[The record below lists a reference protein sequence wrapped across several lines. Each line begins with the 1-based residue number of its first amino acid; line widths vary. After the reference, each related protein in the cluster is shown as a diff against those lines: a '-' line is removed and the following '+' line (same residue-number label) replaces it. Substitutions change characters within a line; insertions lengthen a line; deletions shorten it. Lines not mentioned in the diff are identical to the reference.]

1 MSRPYVIARLEVGGQ
16 VFEVLVNPELAMQL
30 REGKKVN
37 LDDLLI
43 GDYVYKDAR
52 KGLKASPEAL
62 KKIFGTTDIKK
73 IAVEI
78 VKRGE
83 IQLTTE
89 QRRKLIEAK
98 RKQIITFI
106 SRNAI
111 DPRTKAPI
119 PPKRIEL
126 AMEQARV
133 GIDPFLDIEK
143 QAMNVIKAISRILP
157 IKIAKAILLIRIPP
171 AYSGR
176 IYSQIPKLGEVKKTE
191 WKNDGS
197 LIVELEIP
205 AGMQNEVIS
214 KINSLTR
221 GEAEIRITHVG

>member
-1 MSRPYVIARLEVGGQ
+1 MSRPYVIARLEVGGH
-16 VFEVLVNPELAMQL
+16 VFEVLVNPDLAMQL

-52 KGLKASPEAL
+52 KGLKASPEIL
-62 KKIFGTTDIKK
+62 KKVFGTTDVKK
-73 IAVEI
+73 IAAEI
-78 VKRGE
+78 VRRGE

-119 PPKRIEL
+119 PPKRIEI

-133 GIDPFLDIEK
+133 GIDPFLDVEK

-157 IKIAKAILLIRIPP
+157 IRIAKAILLVRIPP

-176 IYSQIPKLGEVKKTE
+176 VYSQIPKLGEVKKTE

-205 AGMQNEVIS
+205 AGMQNEVIG

>member
-16 VFEVLVNPELAMQL
+16 VFEVLVNPDLAMQL

-37 LDDLLI
+37 LDDLII

-62 KKIFGTTDIKK
+62 KKVFGTTDIKR

-119 PPKRIEL
+119 PPKRIEI

-133 GIDPFLDIEK
+133 GIDPFLDVEK

-157 IKIAKAILLIRIPP
+157 IKIAKAILLVRVPP

-205 AGMQNEVIS
+205 AGMQNEVIG

>member
-1 MSRPYVIARLEVGGQ
+1 MSRPYVIARLEAGGQ
-16 VFEVLVNPELAMQL
+16 VFEVLVNPDLAMQL
-30 REGKKVN
+30 REGKRVN
-37 LDDLLI
+37 LDDLII

-62 KKIFGTTDIKK
+62 KKVFGTTDIKK

-133 GIDPFLDIEK
+133 GIDPFLDVEK

-205 AGMQNEVIS
+205 AGMQNEIIG

>member
-133 GIDPFLDIEK
+133 GIDPFLDVEK

-205 AGMQNEVIS
+205 AGMQNEVIG

>member
-62 KKIFGTTDIKK
+62 KKIFGTTDVKK

-133 GIDPFLDIEK
+133 GIDPFLDVEK

-205 AGMQNEVIS
+205 AGMQNEIIG

>member
-62 KKIFGTTDIKK
+62 KKIFGTTDVKK

-133 GIDPFLDIEK
+133 GIDPFLDVEK

-205 AGMQNEVIS
+205 AGMQNEVIG

>member
-62 KKIFGTTDIKK
+62 KKIFGTTDVRK

-133 GIDPFLDIEK
+133 GIDPFLDVEK

-205 AGMQNEVIS
+205 AGMQNEVIG

>member
-1 MSRPYVIARLEVGGQ
+1 MSRPYVIARLEAGGQ
-16 VFEVLVNPELAMQL
+16 VFEVLVNPDLAMQL

-37 LDDLLI
+37 LDDLII

-62 KKIFGTTDIKK
+62 KKVFGTTDIKK

-111 DPRTKAPI
+111 DPRTRAPI

-133 GIDPFLDIEK
+133 GIDPFLDVEK

-157 IKIAKAILLIRIPP
+157 IKIAKAILLIKIPP

-176 IYSQIPKLGEVKKTE
+176 VYSQIPKLGEVKKTE

-205 AGMQNEVIS
+205 AGMQNEVIG